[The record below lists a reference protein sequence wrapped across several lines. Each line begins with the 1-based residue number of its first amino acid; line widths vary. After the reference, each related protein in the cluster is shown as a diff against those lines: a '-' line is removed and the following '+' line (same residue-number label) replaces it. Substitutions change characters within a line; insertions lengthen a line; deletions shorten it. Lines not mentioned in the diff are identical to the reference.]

1 MPTKRSV
8 KKVEIADDSV
18 VNLKKQDRE
27 KTDFAFQI
35 RHIEGVAQEPGETA
49 AAEIPV
55 ARRGTAQIEAK
66 EQLTAQALLERTPR
80 SPKYDPDEL
89 NQRME
94 SFAEKL
100 EKAVIKVAPTD
111 AAVPSNVAAEPK
123 DLIRVK
129 FEKFVQLV
137 ASKDFLS
144 VLEKNKDEDIVL
156 SSNLLTE
163 LASAVEE
170 KSEKKS
176 PVIFLVGLAIGVIIT
191 YLLIK

>member
-18 VNLKKQDRE
+18 VNLKKQERE

-35 RHIEGVAQEPGETA
+35 RHIEDVAQEPVESA

-55 ARRGTAQIEAK
+55 ARRGAAQIETK
-66 EQLTAQALLERTPR
+66 EQLTTQALLERSPR

-111 AAVPSNVAAEPK
+111 GAVPSNVAAEPK

>member
-1 MPTKRSV
+1 MPAKKSV
-8 KKVEIADDSV
+8 KKVEIADESV
-18 VNLKKQDRE
+18 VNLKSREKE
-27 KTDFAFQI
+27 KTDFGFHI
-35 RHIEGVAQEPGETA
+35 RHIEDEYK
-49 AAEIPV
+49 AAENVPIYD
-55 ARRGTAQIEAK
+55 RTMTAEAV
-66 EQLTAQALLERTPR
+66 LDRSPR
-80 SPKYDPDEL
+80 SPKFDPDEM

-100 EKAVIKVAPTD
+100 EKAVIKVAPSEG
-111 AAVPSNVAAEPK
+111 AVPANVAADPK
-123 DLIRVK
+123 DFIRVK

-144 VLEKNKDEDIVL
+144 VLEKNKDEDVVL

-170 KSEKKS
+170 KTEKKS

-191 YLLIK
+191 YLLINK

>member
-1 MPTKRSV
+1 MPAKRSV
-8 KKVEIADDSV
+8 KKVEIADESV
-18 VNLKKQDRE
+18 VNLKKKETGKVDVG
-27 KTDFAFQI
+27 FQI
-35 RHIEGVAQEPGETA
+35 RHIADQDNPQDGEEESMPIHKRVLTS
-49 AAEIPV
+49 
-55 ARRGTAQIEAK
+55 EAV
-66 EQLTAQALLERTPR
+66 LDRPAR
-80 SPKYDPDEL
+80 SPRFDPDEI

-100 EKAVIKVAPTD
+100 EKAVIKVAPSEGN
-111 AAVPSNVAAEPK
+111 VPSNVAADPK

>member
-1 MPTKRSV
+1 MPAKKSI

-18 VNLKKQDRE
+18 VNLKSRE
-27 KTDFAFQI
+27 RDKTDFGFHV
-35 RHIEGVAQEPGETA
+35 RHIENEDIGASNVPIRENIT
-49 AAEIPV
+49 
-55 ARRGTAQIEAK
+55 RGDVV
-66 EQLTAQALLERTPR
+66 LGSSPR
-80 SPKYDPDEL
+80 SPKFDPDEM

-100 EKAVIKVAPTD
+100 EKAVIKVAPSGNSNSD
-111 AAVPSNVAAEPK
+111 NVASAPK
-123 DLIRVK
+123 DLIKVK

-137 ASKDFLS
+137 ASKDFFA
-144 VLEKNKDEDIVL
+144 VLERNKNEDIVL

-170 KSEKKS
+170 KTEKKS